1 MKRKW
6 TIGLCEGLIIQTV
19 LSVPEMIVF
28 LVFSWLSSNHHGRIG
43 VEIRKEWNKQ

>member
-6 TIGLCEGLIIQTV
+6 TIGLCEGLMTQTV

-28 LVFSWLSSNHHGRIG
+28 LVFSWQSSNHHGG
-43 VEIRKEWNKQ
+43 EKGGG